1 MFSDVSISYLTIK
14 VCPVKYLL
22 LRPEG
27 ASACCKIETKNN
39 SVESIQVINIVSNRA
54 KGWIS
59 KRVFQEKKAR
69 EISQKTNIPSLLIGT
84 PTYQGVK
91 NVFFS
96 ENLAC
101 YVFLKH
107 PFWDPPFYFIT
118 DDINDLNACARKTLL
133 RVKNKMRELTPHFKL
148 WLWTA
153 DCAPDCWS
161 SKSTLKNP
169 AHLLRVTEKNQFKDW
184 YCFKVVYY
192 QL

>member
-1 MFSDVSISYLTIK
+1 MNLKTGVSRKESTRNFPKNEHSFPPDRHTYVSGSK
-14 VCPVKYLL
+14 K
-22 LRPEG
+22 
-27 ASACCKIETKNN
+27 CC
-39 SVESIQVINIVSNRA
+39 
-54 KGWIS
+54 
-59 KRVFQEKKAR
+59 
-69 EISQKTNIPSLLIGT
+69 
-84 PTYQGVK
+84 
-91 NVFFS
+91 FFS

-133 RVKNKMRELTPHFKL
+133 RVKNEMRELTPHFKL
-148 WLWTA
+148 WLSTA

-161 SKSTLKNP
+161 SKSALKNP